1 MSALLENERIK
12 QKPLQI
18 FAVAGVGG
26 PG

>member
-1 MSALLENERIK
+1 MSALLENKRIK